1 MKDRTVA
8 KGKATFLGITSPKM
22 KISILRMGAEMV
34 ALFSPK
40 WEIKS
45 LVP

>member
-8 KGKATFLGITSPKM
+8 KGKTIFLGITSPKR
-22 KISILRMGAEMV
+22 KISMLRIGADIV
-34 ALFSPK
+34 APFSPK